1 MLNML
6 KASCSLRKGVE
17 KIMLISA
24 TRAEW
29 YLLRNLCHEI
39 QNDKDLSLQI
49 IATGA
54 HLSPEFGLAYKEI
67 EKEFKITK
75 KIPILLANDDKI
87 SLCKSMSLAFSA
99 FSDAFEDL
107 NPDTV
112 VILGDRYE
120 MLSMASVCLLMH
132 IPLVHLCGGE
142 LTLGAIDDSIRHSTS
157 KMAHLHFVS
166 HEIYKKRVLQLGEEE
181 KRVFNIGSLASTI
194 IKNMNFLSKKDLEKA
209 LEMKLDKELYLIT
222 YHPLTLNVKN
232 TQKEIKTLLKKLD
245 TLKNASLI
253 FTKENADENG
263 LLINEILQNYCQ
275 KNSHKAKLFDN
286 LGSQKYLSLMKI
298 AKAMIGN
305 SSSGISESPFF
316 KTPCINIGDRQKGR
330 LRTQNIIDCEINDL
344 DQAFEKLES
353 KEFKQNLKNFKNPY
367 DNDKNPNKIIKTCLK
382 NVNLDTILHKNFID
396 L

>member
-1 MLNML
+1 MLQKTTKKM
-6 KASCSLRKGVE
+6 SLSVSKRKICIV
-17 KIMLISA
+17 SA

-54 HLSPEFGLAYKEI
+54 HLSPEFGLTYKEI

-75 KIPILLANDDKI
+75 KLPILLANDDKI
-87 SLCKSMSLAFSA
+87 SLCKSMSLAFST

-107 NPDTV
+107 KPDTV

-120 MLSMASVCLLMH
+120 ILSVASVCLLMH

-142 LTLGAIDDSIRHSTS
+142 LTLGAIDDSIRHSIS

-166 HEIYKKRVLQLGEEE
+166 HEIYKKRLLQLGEEE

-194 IKNMNFLSKKDLEKA
+194 IKNMNFLSKKDLEKV

-253 FTKENADENG
+253 FTKANADENG

-353 KEFKQNLKNFKNPY
+353 KEFKQILKNFKNPY
-367 DNDKNPNKIIKTCLK
+367 DNDKNPNKFIKTCLK

>member
-1 MLNML
+1 M
-6 KASCSLRKGVE
+6 SLSVSKRK
-17 KIMLISA
+17 ICIASA

-29 YLLRNLCHEI
+29 YLLKNLCHEI

-54 HLSPEFGLAYKEI
+54 HLSPEFGLTYKEI

-87 SLCKSMSLAFSA
+87 SLCKSMSLAFST

-107 NPDTV
+107 KPDMV

-120 MLSMASVCLLMH
+120 MLSVASVCLLMH

-142 LTLGAIDDSIRHSTS
+142 LTLGAIDDSIRHSIS
-157 KMAHLHFVS
+157 KMSHLHFVS
-166 HEIYKKRVLQLGEEE
+166 HEIYKKRLLQLGEEE

-194 IKNMNFLSKKDLEKA
+194 IKNMNFLNKKDLEKA

-253 FTKENADENG
+253 FTKANADENG

-298 AKAMIGN
+298 AKTMIGN

-367 DNDKNPNKIIKTCLK
+367 DNDKNPNKFIKTCLK
-382 NVNLDTILHKNFID
+382 NANLDTILHKNFID

>member
-1 MLNML
+1 M
-6 KASCSLRKGVE
+6 SLSVSKRKICIV
-17 KIMLISA
+17 SA

-54 HLSPEFGLAYKEI
+54 HLSPEFGLTYKEI

-107 NPDTV
+107 KPDMV

-120 MLSMASVCLLMH
+120 MLSVASVCLLMH

-142 LTLGAIDDSIRHSTS
+142 LTLGAIDDSIRHSIS
-157 KMAHLHFVS
+157 KMSHLHFVS
-166 HEIYKKRVLQLGEEE
+166 HEIYKKRLLQLGEEE

-194 IKNMNFLSKKDLEKA
+194 IKNMNFLNKKDLEKA

-253 FTKENADENG
+253 FTKANADENG

-305 SSSGISESPFF
+305 SSSSISESPFF

-330 LRTQNIIDCEINDL
+330 LRTQNIIDSEINDL

>member
-1 MLNML
+1 MS
-6 KASCSLRKGVE
+6 KRKICIV
-17 KIMLISA
+17 SA

-54 HLSPEFGLAYKEI
+54 HLSHEFGLTYKEI

-107 NPDTV
+107 KPDMV

-120 MLSMASVCLLMH
+120 MLSVASVCLLMH

-142 LTLGAIDDSIRHSTS
+142 LTLGAIDDSIRHSIS
-157 KMAHLHFVS
+157 KMSHLHFVS
-166 HEIYKKRVLQLGEEE
+166 HEIYKKRLLQLGEEE

-194 IKNMNFLSKKDLEKA
+194 IKNMNFLNKKDLEKA

-222 YHPLTLNVKN
+222 YHPLTLNIKN
-232 TQKEIKTLLKKLD
+232 TQKEIKILLKKLD
-245 TLKNASLI
+245 TLKNSSLI
-253 FTKENADENG
+253 FTKANADENG

-316 KTPCINIGDRQKGR
+316 KTPYINIGDRQKGR

>member
-1 MLNML
+1 M
-6 KASCSLRKGVE
+6 SLSVSKRKICIV
-17 KIMLISA
+17 SA

-54 HLSPEFGLAYKEI
+54 HLSPEFGLTYKEI

-120 MLSMASVCLLMH
+120 MLSVASVCLLMH

-142 LTLGAIDDSIRHSTS
+142 LTLGAIDDSIRHSIS
-157 KMAHLHFVS
+157 KMSHLHFVS
-166 HEIYKKRVLQLGEEE
+166 HEIYKKRLLQLGEEE

-194 IKNMNFLSKKDLEKA
+194 IKNMNFLNKKDLEKA

-253 FTKENADENG
+253 FTKANADENG

-305 SSSGISESPFF
+305 SSSSISESPFF

-367 DNDKNPNKIIKTCLK
+367 DNDKNPNKFIKTCLK

>member
-1 MLNML
+1 MLQKTTKKM
-6 KASCSLRKGVE
+6 SLSVSKRKICIV
-17 KIMLISA
+17 SA

-54 HLSPEFGLAYKEI
+54 HLSPEFGLTYKEI

-107 NPDTV
+107 KPDMV

-120 MLSMASVCLLMH
+120 MLSVASVCLLMH

-142 LTLGAIDDSIRHSTS
+142 LTLGAIDDSIRHSIS
-157 KMAHLHFVS
+157 KMSHLHFVS
-166 HEIYKKRVLQLGEEE
+166 HEIYKKRLLQLGEEE

-194 IKNMNFLSKKDLEKA
+194 IKNMNFLNKKDLEKA

-253 FTKENADENG
+253 FTKANADENG

-305 SSSGISESPFF
+305 SSSGISESHFF

-330 LRTQNIIDCEINDL
+330 LRTQNIIDSEINDL

>member
-1 MLNML
+1 M
-6 KASCSLRKGVE
+6 SLSVSKRKICIV
-17 KIMLISA
+17 SA

-54 HLSPEFGLAYKEI
+54 HLSPEFGLTYKEI

-107 NPDTV
+107 KPDMV

-120 MLSMASVCLLMH
+120 MLSVASVCLLMH

-142 LTLGAIDDSIRHSTS
+142 LTLGAIDDSIRHSIS
-157 KMAHLHFVS
+157 KMSHLHFVS
-166 HEIYKKRVLQLGEEE
+166 HEIYKKRLLQLGEEE

-194 IKNMNFLSKKDLEKA
+194 IKNMNFLNKKDLEKA

-253 FTKENADENG
+253 FTKANADENG

-305 SSSGISESPFF
+305 SSSSISESPFF

-367 DNDKNPNKIIKTCLK
+367 DNDKNPNKFIKTCLK
-382 NVNLDTILHKNFID
+382 NANLDTILHKNFID

>member
-1 MLNML
+1 MS
-6 KASCSLRKGVE
+6 KRKICIV
-17 KIMLISA
+17 SA

-54 HLSPEFGLAYKEI
+54 HLSPEFGLTYKEI

-107 NPDTV
+107 KPDMV

-120 MLSMASVCLLMH
+120 MLSVASVCLLMH

-142 LTLGAIDDSIRHSTS
+142 LTLGAIDDSIRHSIS
-157 KMAHLHFVS
+157 KMSHLHFVS
-166 HEIYKKRVLQLGEEE
+166 HEIYKKRLLQLGEEE

-194 IKNMNFLSKKDLEKA
+194 IKNMNFLNKKDLEKA

-253 FTKENADENG
+253 FTKANADENG

-305 SSSGISESPFF
+305 SSSSISESPFF

-367 DNDKNPNKIIKTCLK
+367 DNDKNPNKFIKTCLK
-382 NVNLDTILHKNFID
+382 NANLDTILHKNFID

>member
-29 YLLRNLCHEI
+29 YLLRNLCYEI

-54 HLSPEFGLAYKEI
+54 HLSPEFGLTYKEI

-166 HEIYKKRVLQLGEEE
+166 HEIYKKRGFTTW
-181 KRVFNIGSLASTI
+181 RRR
-194 IKNMNFLSKKDLEKA
+194 KKG
-209 LEMKLDKELYLIT
+209 
-222 YHPLTLNVKN
+222 
-232 TQKEIKTLLKKLD
+232 
-245 TLKNASLI
+245 
-253 FTKENADENG
+253 F
-263 LLINEILQNYCQ
+263 
-275 KNSHKAKLFDN
+275 
-286 LGSQKYLSLMKI
+286 
-298 AKAMIGN
+298 
-305 SSSGISESPFF
+305 
-316 KTPCINIGDRQKGR
+316 
-330 LRTQNIIDCEINDL
+330 
-344 DQAFEKLES
+344 
-353 KEFKQNLKNFKNPY
+353 
-367 DNDKNPNKIIKTCLK
+367 
-382 NVNLDTILHKNFID
+382 
-396 L
+396 

>member
-1 MLNML
+1 MS
-6 KASCSLRKGVE
+6 KRKICIV
-17 KIMLISA
+17 SA

-29 YLLRNLCHEI
+29 YLLRNLCREI

-54 HLSPEFGLAYKEI
+54 HLSPEFGLTYKEI
-67 EKEFKITK
+67 EKEFKTTK

-107 NPDTV
+107 KPDMV

-120 MLSMASVCLLMH
+120 MLSVASVCLLMH

-142 LTLGAIDDSIRHSTS
+142 LTLGAIDDSIRHSIS
-157 KMAHLHFVS
+157 KMSHLHFVS
-166 HEIYKKRVLQLGEEE
+166 HEIYKKRLLQLGEEE

-194 IKNMNFLSKKDLEKA
+194 IKNINFLNKKDLKKA

-253 FTKENADENG
+253 FTKANADENG
-263 LLINEILQNYCQ
+263 LLINEILQDYCQ

-330 LRTQNIIDCEINDL
+330 LRTQNITYCEINDHAP
-344 DQAFEKLES
+344 AFEKS
-353 KEFKQNLKNFKNPY
+353 IIKEFKQILKNFKNPY
-367 DNDKNPNKIIKTCLK
+367 DNDKNPNKFIKTCHK
-382 NVNLDTILHKNFID
+382 NVNLDTILHKKFIE

>member
-54 HLSPEFGLAYKEI
+54 HLSPEFGLTYKEI

-181 KRVFNIGSLASTI
+181 KRLFNIGSLASTI

-245 TLKNASLI
+245 ALKNASLI

>member
-1 MLNML
+1 M
-6 KASCSLRKGVE
+6 SLSVSKRK
-17 KIMLISA
+17 ICIASA

-29 YLLRNLCHEI
+29 YLLKNLCHEI

-54 HLSPEFGLAYKEI
+54 HLSPEFGLTYKEI

-87 SLCKSMSLAFSA
+87 SLCKSMSLAFST

-107 NPDTV
+107 KPDMV

-120 MLSMASVCLLMH
+120 MLSVASVCLLMH

-142 LTLGAIDDSIRHSTS
+142 LTLGAIDDSIRHSIS
-157 KMAHLHFVS
+157 KMSHLHFVS
-166 HEIYKKRVLQLGEEE
+166 HEIYKKRLLQLGEEE

-194 IKNMNFLSKKDLEKA
+194 IKNMNFLNKKDLEKA

-253 FTKENADENG
+253 FTKANADENG

-298 AKAMIGN
+298 AKTMIGN

-353 KEFKQNLKNFKNPY
+353 KEFKQILKNFKNPY
-367 DNDKNPNKIIKTCLK
+367 DNDKNPNKFIKTCLK

>member
-1 MLNML
+1 MLQKTTKKM
-6 KASCSLRKGVE
+6 SLSVSKRKICIV
-17 KIMLISA
+17 SA

-54 HLSPEFGLAYKEI
+54 HLSPEFGLTYKEI

-107 NPDTV
+107 KPDTV

-120 MLSMASVCLLMH
+120 MLSVASVCLLMH

-142 LTLGAIDDSIRHSTS
+142 LTLGAIDDSIRHSIS
-157 KMAHLHFVS
+157 KMSHLHFVS
-166 HEIYKKRVLQLGEEE
+166 HEIYKKRLLQLGEEE

-194 IKNMNFLSKKDLEKA
+194 IKNMNFLNKKDLEKA

-222 YHPLTLNVKN
+222 YHPLTLKPKN

-253 FTKENADENG
+253 FTKANADENG
-263 LLINEILQNYCQ
+263 LLINEILQDYCQ
-275 KNSHKAKLFDN
+275 KNPHKAKLFDN

>member
-1 MLNML
+1 MS
-6 KASCSLRKGVE
+6 KRKICIV
-17 KIMLISA
+17 SA

-54 HLSPEFGLAYKEI
+54 HLSPEFGLTYKEI

-87 SLCKSMSLAFSA
+87 SLCKSMSLAFST
-99 FSDAFEDL
+99 FSDAFKDL
-107 NPDTV
+107 KPDMV

-120 MLSMASVCLLMH
+120 MLSVASVCLLMH

-142 LTLGAIDDSIRHSTS
+142 LTLGAIDDSIRHSIS
-157 KMAHLHFVS
+157 KMSHLHFVS
-166 HEIYKKRVLQLGEEE
+166 HEIYKKRLLQLGEEE

-194 IKNMNFLSKKDLEKA
+194 IKNMNFLNKKDLEKA

-253 FTKENADENG
+253 FTKANADENG

-305 SSSGISESPFF
+305 SSSSISESPFF

-330 LRTQNIIDCEINDL
+330 LRTQNIIDSEINDL

>member
-1 MLNML
+1 M
-6 KASCSLRKGVE
+6 SLSVSKRKICIV
-17 KIMLISA
+17 SA

-49 IATGA
+49 MATGA
-54 HLSPEFGLAYKEI
+54 HLSPEFGLTYKEI

-87 SLCKSMSLAFSA
+87 SLCKSMSLAFST

-107 NPDTV
+107 KPDMV

-120 MLSMASVCLLMH
+120 MLSVASVCLLMH

-142 LTLGAIDDSIRHSTS
+142 LTLGAIDDSIRHSIS
-157 KMAHLHFVS
+157 KMSHLHFVS
-166 HEIYKKRVLQLGEEE
+166 HEIYKKRLLQLGEEE

-253 FTKENADENG
+253 FTKANADENG

-305 SSSGISESPFF
+305 SSSDISESPFF

-330 LRTQNIIDCEINDL
+330 LRTRNIIDCEINDL

>member
-1 MLNML
+1 MS
-6 KASCSLRKGVE
+6 KRKICIV
-17 KIMLISA
+17 SA

-54 HLSPEFGLAYKEI
+54 HLSPEFGLTYKEI

-107 NPDTV
+107 KPDMV

-120 MLSMASVCLLMH
+120 MLSVASVCLLMH

-142 LTLGAIDDSIRHSTS
+142 LTLGAIDDSIRHSIS
-157 KMAHLHFVS
+157 KMSHLHFVS
-166 HEIYKKRVLQLGEEE
+166 HEIYKKRLLQLGEEE

-194 IKNMNFLSKKDLEKA
+194 IKNMNFLNKKDLEKA

-253 FTKENADENG
+253 FTKANADENG

-305 SSSGISESPFF
+305 SSSGISESHFF

-330 LRTQNIIDCEINDL
+330 LRTQNIIDSEINDL

>member
-1 MLNML
+1 MS
-6 KASCSLRKGVE
+6 KRKICIV
-17 KIMLISA
+17 SA

-54 HLSPEFGLAYKEI
+54 HLSPEFGLTYKEI

-107 NPDTV
+107 KPDTV

-120 MLSMASVCLLMH
+120 MLSVASVCLLMH

-142 LTLGAIDDSIRHSTS
+142 LTLGAIDDSIRHSIS
-157 KMAHLHFVS
+157 KMSHLHFVS
-166 HEIYKKRVLQLGEEE
+166 HEIYKKRLLQLGEEE

-194 IKNMNFLSKKDLEKA
+194 IKNMNFLNKKDLEKA

-232 TQKEIKTLLKKLD
+232 TQKEIKTLLKKFD

-253 FTKENADENG
+253 FTKANADENG

-367 DNDKNPNKIIKTCLK
+367 DNDKNPNKFIKTCLK
-382 NVNLDTILHKNFID
+382 NANLDTILHKNFID

>member
-1 MLNML
+1 MLNTL
-6 KASCSLRKGVE
+6 KASCSLRKGVK

-29 YLLRNLCHEI
+29 YLLRNLCREI

-54 HLSPEFGLAYKEI
+54 HLSPEFGLTYKEI

-107 NPDTV
+107 KPDMV

-120 MLSMASVCLLMH
+120 MLSVASVCLLMH

-142 LTLGAIDDSIRHSTS
+142 LTLGAIDDSIRHSIS
-157 KMAHLHFVS
+157 KMSHLHFVS
-166 HEIYKKRVLQLGEEE
+166 HEIYKKRLLQLGEEE

-194 IKNMNFLSKKDLEKA
+194 IKNMNFLNKKDLEKA

-253 FTKENADENG
+253 FTKANADENG

-353 KEFKQNLKNFKNPY
+353 KEFKQILKNFKNPY
-367 DNDKNPNKIIKTCLK
+367 DNDKNPNKFIKTCLK